1 LSDDLAKITFK
12 ASKQEGKEDSHSLKY
27 TMNLNSRH
35 MRTDVLNKEFEAS
48 YNEISDMK
56 EKYKVALKKEVFM
69 KFFSILK
76 LPGSCVI
83 KISHNSLIEMDYS
96 LEKCAFINVLLETP
110 ARNI

>member
-1 LSDDLAKITFK
+1 
-12 ASKQEGKEDSHSLKY
+12 
-27 TMNLNSRH
+27 MNLNSRH